1 MRRADR
7 LFQLVQML
15 RRRSVVTA
23 RQLADELEVSER
35 TVYRDVQHLSVS
47 GVPIEGEAGV
57 GYRLRGYDLPPLH
70 FTRAEIE
77 ALALG
82 ARVVE
87 AWTDAELARAARSA
101 LDKVEAVL
109 PPERESQIRDT
120 ALFAPP
126 LWRKKPVVI
135 DLPAL
140 RSAIRQRRKI
150 RFDYRDAAGAETRR
164 TVCPFGLA
172 FYGPVWVLASWCDL
186 RRDYRA
192 FRIDRM
198 ATLETLEETLPTGGE
213 APSLEGYL
221 RHVTRGA
228 QCPEDQAG
236 TSQAMSP

>member
-35 TVYRDVQHLSVS
+35 TVYRDVQHLSAA

-70 FTRAEIE
+70 FNRAEIE

-87 AWTDAELARAARSA
+87 SWTDAELARAARSA

-109 PPERESQIRDT
+109 PPERENQVRDA

-126 LWRKKPVVI
+126 LSHKVPVTI
-135 DLPAL
+135 DFPAL

-164 TVCPFGLA
+164 TARPLGLA
-172 FYGPVWVLASWCDL
+172 FYGPVWVLASWCEL

-198 ATLETLEETLPTGGE
+198 AELKTLDEHLPTGGRE
-213 APSLEGYL
+213 PSLDGFL
-221 RHVTRGA
+221 RHVTRGPDC
-228 QCPEDQAG
+228 QEP
-236 TSQAMSP
+236 

>member
-15 RRRSVVTA
+15 RRRTVVTA

-35 TVYRDVQHLSVS
+35 TVYRDVQHLSVA

-70 FTRAEIE
+70 FSRAEIE

-87 AWTDAELARAARSA
+87 AWTDPELARAARSA

-109 PPERESQIRDT
+109 PPGRENQVRET
-120 ALFAPP
+120 ALFVPP
-126 LWRKKPVVI
+126 LSHKQAVMI
-135 DLPAL
+135 DMPIL
-140 RSAIRQRRKI
+140 RLAIRERHKI
-150 RFDYRDAAGAETRR
+150 RFAYCDAVGAETSR

-172 FYGPVWVLASWCDL
+172 FYGPVWVLASWCEL
-186 RRDYRA
+186 RSDYRA

-198 ATLETLEETLPTGGE
+198 VKMERLDEYLPTGDG
-213 APSLEGYL
+213 APSLEGFL
-221 RHVTRGA
+221 RHVTCA
-228 QCPEDQAG
+228 SD
-236 TSQAMSP
+236 